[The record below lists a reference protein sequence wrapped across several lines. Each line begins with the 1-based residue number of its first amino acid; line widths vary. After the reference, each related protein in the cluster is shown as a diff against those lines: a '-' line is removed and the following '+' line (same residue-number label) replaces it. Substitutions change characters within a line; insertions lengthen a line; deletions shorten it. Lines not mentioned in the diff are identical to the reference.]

1 MGLFLSKTLSEI
13 LLSVGP
19 FSLVSAITFSFQV
32 RFGPMNYQT
41 EGIHVLLQMTAKR
54 LTNFR

>member
-19 FSLVSAITFSFQV
+19 FSTVLTITSSF
-32 RFGPMNYQT
+32 
-41 EGIHVLLQMTAKR
+41 
-54 LTNFR
+54 